1 MLQSGTVRGYD
12 FNRMVMTFTMMNGP
26 VEVPCAIST
35 DAMDYLDT
43 PIRATPSQR
52 EDQFL
57 KLRKQIEART
67 VKKFQDNELE
77 GRPPGIILR
86 RIDF

>member
-1 MLQSGTVRGYD
+1 
-12 FNRMVMTFTMMNGP
+12 MVMTFMMMNGL

-35 DAMDYLDT
+35 EAMDFLDT
-43 PIRATPSQR
+43 PTRATPSQR

-57 KLRKQIEART
+57 RLRKQIEART

-77 GRPPGIILR
+77 GKPPGIVLR